1 MRLGRGR
8 PRASAR
14 RELRNAVRRHCAL
27 FSFHRKLQ
35 GLLGVAGVLA
45 GALGSWRR
53 SVIAALQLSA
63 AHARS
68 AGHTRPIVL
77 QLGRQANRTTAVQRQ
92 ARRRAPPPPAE
103 RAHMVTWQ
111 QGVDLAVVL
120 GCTAAFVAYH
130 YWCVQQRAPIAAST
144 CCNAARACAPTQ
156 VLCAARQVGLVRGAH
171 IRQPLPDLAQDAQLV
186 V

>member
-1 MRLGRGR
+1 MLFAATARSS
-8 PRASAR
+8 PFIASCR
-14 RELRNAVRRHCAL
+14 DCL
-27 FSFHRKLQ
+27 
-35 GLLGVAGVLA
+35 GLLGCWQVHSAAG
-45 GALGSWRR
+45 GDR
-53 SVIAALQLSA
+53 VIAALQLSA

-77 QLGRQANRTTAVQRQ
+77 QLGWQANRTTAVQRQ

-130 YWCVQQRAPIAAST
+130 YWCVLQRAPIAAST